1 MPWLFDKIFWLEE
14 ETTNDSI
21 EKYWDEKKI
30 DNDSLSVYQLL
41 WIFLL
46 SIPTSVFIAESISS
60 SEVNT
65 NKKILDTFQSDK
77 SWEKNNQKLSLDT
90 VDFIDYIN
98 EELQEEWEAQGLSQ
112 EEINEFVDTKE

>member
-1 MPWLFDKIFWLEE
+1 MAWLFDKIFWLEE

-46 SIPTSVFIAESISS
+46 SIPTSVFIAESVSS

-65 NKKILDTFQSDK
+65 NKKILDTFQFDK

-112 EEINEFVDTKE
+112 EEINEFIHTKE